1 MKEGRK
7 GAPPT
12 PPSMPRHSTR
22 GEEALRLRAAWE
34 KAVGGK
40 IGVGGGEEGRRGVGV
55 VADLAENATTLLIAL
70 PPWRYDAHA
79 FSEDVRKWLRRPAWS
94 VATLVPPCERE
105 DGGREWWAY
114 REEEEGGGDGAE
126 EEEGNKKKGVSA
138 THELMRAL
146 RLDAARPEEVRK
158 AMGAVYTFVEE
169 AAKGYEEVAIFGSS
183 QGGSVAAHVGVG
195 SGCAKLRHVVAL
207 HPAGF
212 YMNDWD
218 AEGAKERA
226 KVEVVV
232 QKGVEHGDMSAW
244 RGRMGWRPSSNS
256 SLQGARRVL
265 LLMGGKDVVAPASLL
280 ALIT

>member
-1 MKEGRK
+1 
-7 GAPPT
+7 
-12 PPSMPRHSTR
+12 MPRHSTR

-40 IGVGGGEEGRRGVGV
+40 IGGGGGEAGRRGVWV

-79 FSEDVRKWLRRPAWS
+79 FSKDVRKWLRRPAWS

-114 REEEEGGGDGAE
+114 REEEEGDGAE
-126 EEEGNKKKGVSA
+126 EDGKSVP
-138 THELMRAL
+138 THDLMRAL

-158 AMGAVYTFVEE
+158 ALGAVYKFVEE
-169 AAKGYEEVAIFGSS
+169 AAEGYDEVAILGSS

-195 SGCAKLRHVVAL
+195 SGCTKLRRVVAH

-212 YMNDWD
+212 YVDEWD

-226 KVEVVV
+226 RVEVVV
-232 QKGVEHGDMSAW
+232 QQGVEHGDMSAR
-244 RGRMGWRPSSNS
+244 RGRMGARPSSNS
-256 SLQGARRVL
+256 SFRGARGVV
-265 LLMGGKDVVAPASLL
+265 LLMGGRDVVAPASLL

>member
-1 MKEGRK
+1 
-7 GAPPT
+7 
-12 PPSMPRHSTR
+12 MPRHSTR

-34 KAVGGK
+34 RAVGGK
-40 IGVGGGEEGRRGVGV
+40 KRGGGGGGRRGIGV

-126 EEEGNKKKGVSA
+126 EEGKEKGVSA

-158 AMGAVYTFVEE
+158 AMGAVYKFVEE
-169 AAKGYEEVAIFGSS
+169 AAEGYDEVAIFGSS

-195 SGCAKLRHVVAL
+195 SGCAKLRRVVAH

-212 YMNDWD
+212 YVDEWD

-232 QKGVEHGDMSAW
+232 QQGVEHGDMRAW
-244 RGRMGWRPSSNS
+244 RGRMGWRPSPNS
-256 SLQGARRVL
+256 SFQGARRVL
-265 LLMGGKDVVAPASLL
+265 MLMGGKDVVAPASLL